1 MHQKICRYL
10 GVFLFTLGCATS
22 QNAFAQ
28 LNELA
33 VIPIEVEQRG
43 GVINRQYAD
52 KATVIVTSSLRGL
65 RIGSN
70 IGLVDSGSDS
80 RRGEYTAVLS
90 PGRQTLTFDAPGHRT
105 ARVSLQRVA
114 ATDVF
119 RFSVETLITS
129 KEVQFQLSPSRSTL
143 YVDGVEVSRSR
154 SRATVN
160 LGSTI
165 NLRAEAEGH
174 IPYVGDVFVDASS
187 ADRLLVSLVPL
198 GVQTRGQGLSVEL
211 NGVERIGNRVSLGF
225 DLEGAAAL
233 YEVTLLATALNGD
246 ISNVDLIGTSSDLRP
261 GNGYSLS
268 FQMTPELDMSSAMT
282 FVVARSGSVSVAE
295 GQLPQVKKRGRGLRL
310 IGTALVLGGAA
321 AYYYLYVQESPQPL
335 PIPPGRP

>member
-1 MHQKICRYL
+1 MFKKIYTHLCFLLIVL
-10 GVFLFTLGCATS
+10 GGSTVPTAS
-22 QNAFAQ
+22 AQ
-28 LNELA
+28 LSELA

-43 GVINRQYAD
+43 GVVNRQYAD

-70 IGLVDSGSDS
+70 IGVVDTGSDS

-143 YVDGVEVSRSR
+143 YVDGVEVPRSR
-154 SRATVN
+154 LRATVDFGATVN
-160 LGSTI
+160 L
-165 NLRAEAEGH
+165 RAVAEGH
-174 IPYVGDVFVDASS
+174 IPYVGDIIVDESS

-198 GVQTRGQGLSVEL
+198 GVQARGQDLDIVL

-225 DLEGAAAL
+225 DLDAPEAM
-233 YEVTLLATALNGD
+233 YEVTLVATALNGD
-246 ISNVDLIGTSSDLRP
+246 LSNVDLIGTSTDLRP
-261 GNGYSLS
+261 GRGYSLS

-282 FVVARSGSVSVAE
+282 LVVARSGSVSLAE
-295 GQLPQVKKRGRGLRL
+295 DPLPQVKKRGRGLKL

-321 AYYYLYVQESPQPL
+321 AYYYLYAQESPQPL